1 MYTIKRLWLEKDAQ
15 VYQQWLELIEK
26 SGLTL
31 NEKVDYTVGIYQEEQ
46 LIATGSYERNI
57 LKYLAVAK
65 DFQSENLLTKLVQ
78 QLIDHLSEENKRHF
92 FVYTD
97 PSNHSI
103 FHAMGFKEIIA
114 TETILFMEQGTPDFQ
129 DYLAMLKAKK
139 KKGTGCGIV
148 MNANPFTKGHQY
160 LVECA
165 AKQADQVYL
174 FILSEDCSE
183 FSFSERFE
191 MFKQGVAHVK
201 NVTIL
206 PTEDYLIS
214 SATFPA
220 YFLKEHATEEAA
232 KAQGTLDALLFKEKI
247 APILKIENRFVGEE
261 PYSKVTE
268 IYNET
273 LKKVFGE
280 SLSLIV
286 LPRKRIK
293 RVAISATKVRKALQ
307 EDDLQTLQAYLPAS
321 TYNYIKNHKR
331 NRGDRK

>member
-1 MYTIKRLWLEKDAQ
+1 MYTIKRLWLKKDAQ
-15 VYQQWLELIEK
+15 AYQQWVALIEK
-26 SGLTL
+26 ADLL
-31 NEKVDYTVGIYQEEQ
+31 MNEKVDYTVGIYQEER
-46 LIATGSYERNI
+46 LIATGSYEKNI
-57 LKYLAVAK
+57 LKYLVVDK
-65 DFQSENLLTKLVQ
+65 EFQSENLLTKIVQ
-78 QLIDHLSEENKRHF
+78 QLIDQLSEENKRHF
-92 FVYTD
+92 FVYTN
-97 PSNHSI
+97 PSNHPI
-103 FHAMGFKEIIA
+103 FQAMGFKEIIA
-114 TETILFMEQGTPDFQ
+114 TKSILFMEQGTPDFQ
-129 DYLAMLKAKK
+129 DYLAMLKSKK
-139 KKGTGCGIV
+139 KKGIGCGIV

-174 FILSEDCSE
+174 FVLSEDRSE
-183 FSFSERFE
+183 FSFTDRLE
-191 MFKQGVAHVK
+191 MVKQGVAHVK

-247 APILKIENRFVGEE
+247 APILAIESRFVGEE

-268 IYNET
+268 NYNET

-286 LPRKRIK
+286 LPRKCIK
-293 RVAISATKVRKALQ
+293 NEVISATKVRKALQ
-307 EDDLQTLQAYLPAS
+307 EDDVQTLQAYLPAS
-321 TYNYIKNHKR
+321 TYNYIKDHKY
-331 NRGDRK
+331 NRGDNT

>member
-1 MYTIKRLWLEKDAQ
+1 
-15 VYQQWLELIEK
+15 
-26 SGLTL
+26 
-31 NEKVDYTVGIYQEEQ
+31 
-46 LIATGSYERNI
+46 
-57 LKYLAVAK
+57 
-65 DFQSENLLTKLVQ
+65 
-78 QLIDHLSEENKRHF
+78 
-92 FVYTD
+92 
-97 PSNHSI
+97 
-103 FHAMGFKEIIA
+103 
-114 TETILFMEQGTPDFQ
+114 
-129 DYLAMLKAKK
+129 
-139 KKGTGCGIV
+139 

-174 FILSEDCSE
+174 FILSEDRSE

-191 MFKQGVAHVK
+191 MVKQGIAHVK

-247 APILKIENRFVGEE
+247 APILAIESRFVGEE

-286 LPRKRIK
+286 LPRKCIK
-293 RVAISATKVRKALQ
+293 NEVISATKVRKALQ
-307 EDDLQTLQAYLPAS
+307 EDDVQTLQAYLPAS

>member
-1 MYTIKRLWLEKDAQ
+1 MYTIKRLWLKKDAQ
-15 VYQQWLELIEK
+15 AYQQWVALIEK
-26 SGLTL
+26 ADLL
-31 NEKVDYTVGIYQEEQ
+31 MNEKVDYTVGIYQEER
-46 LIATGSYERNI
+46 LIATGSYEKNI
-57 LKYLAVAK
+57 LKYLVVDK
-65 DFQSENLLTKLVQ
+65 EFQSENLLTKIVQ
-78 QLIDHLSEENKRHF
+78 QLIDQLSEENKRHF
-92 FVYTD
+92 FVYTN
-97 PSNHSI
+97 PSNHPI
-103 FHAMGFKEIIA
+103 FQAMGFKEIIA
-114 TETILFMEQGTPDFQ
+114 TKSILFMEQGTPDFQ
-129 DYLAMLKAKK
+129 DYLAMLKSKK
-139 KKGTGCGIV
+139 KKGIGCGIV

-174 FILSEDCSE
+174 FVLSEDRSE
-183 FSFSERFE
+183 FSFTDRLE
-191 MFKQGVAHVK
+191 MVKQGVAHVK

-247 APILKIENRFVGEE
+247 APLLAIESRFVGEE

-268 IYNET
+268 NYNET

-286 LPRKRIK
+286 LPRKCIK
-293 RVAISATKVRKALQ
+293 NEVISATKVRKALQ
-307 EDDLQTLQAYLPAS
+307 EDDVQTLQAYLPAS
-321 TYNYIKNHKR
+321 TYNYIKDHKY
-331 NRGDRK
+331 NRGDNT

>member
-1 MYTIKRLWLEKDAQ
+1 MYTIKRLWLKKDAQ
-15 VYQQWLELIEK
+15 AYQQWVALIEK
-26 SGLTL
+26 ADLL
-31 NEKVDYTVGIYQEEQ
+31 MNEKVDYTVGIYQEER
-46 LIATGSYERNI
+46 LIATGSYEKNI
-57 LKYLAVAK
+57 LKYLVVDK
-65 DFQSENLLTKLVQ
+65 EFQSENLLTKIVQ
-78 QLIDHLSEENKRHF
+78 QLIDQLSEENKRHF
-92 FVYTD
+92 FVYTN
-97 PSNHSI
+97 PSNHPI
-103 FHAMGFKEIIA
+103 FQAMGFKEIIA
-114 TETILFMEQGTPDFQ
+114 TQSILFMEQGTPDFQ
-129 DYLAMLKAKK
+129 DYLAMLKSKK
-139 KKGTGCGIV
+139 KKGIGCGIV

-174 FILSEDCSE
+174 FVLSEDRSE
-183 FSFSERFE
+183 FSFTDRLE
-191 MFKQGVAHVK
+191 MVKQGVAHVK

-247 APILKIENRFVGEE
+247 APILAIESRFVGEE

-286 LPRKRIK
+286 LPRKCIK
-293 RVAISATKVRKALQ
+293 NEVISATKVRKALQ
-307 EDDLQTLQAYLPAS
+307 EDDVQTLQAYLPAS
-321 TYNYIKNHKR
+321 TYNYIKDHKY
-331 NRGDRK
+331 NRGDNT

>member
-1 MYTIKRLWLEKDAQ
+1 MYTIKRLWLKKDAQ
-15 VYQQWLELIEK
+15 AYQQWVALIEK
-26 SGLTL
+26 ADLL
-31 NEKVDYTVGIYQEEQ
+31 MNEKVDYTVGIYQEER
-46 LIATGSYERNI
+46 LIATGSYEKNI
-57 LKYLAVAK
+57 LKYLVVDK
-65 DFQSENLLTKLVQ
+65 EFQSENLLTKIVQ
-78 QLIDHLSEENKRHF
+78 QLIDQLSEENKRHF
-92 FVYTD
+92 FVYTN
-97 PSNHSI
+97 PSNHPI
-103 FHAMGFKEIIA
+103 FQAMGFKEIIA
-114 TETILFMEQGTPDFQ
+114 TKSILFMEQGTPDFQ
-129 DYLAMLKAKK
+129 DYLAMLKSKK
-139 KKGTGCGIV
+139 KKGIGCGIV

-174 FILSEDCSE
+174 FVLSEDRSE
-183 FSFSERFE
+183 FSFTDRLE
-191 MFKQGVAHVK
+191 MVKQGVAHVK

-247 APILKIENRFVGEE
+247 APILAIESRFVGEE

-286 LPRKRIK
+286 LPRKCIK
-293 RVAISATKVRKALQ
+293 NEVISATKVRKALQ
-307 EDDLQTLQAYLPAS
+307 EDDVQTLQAYLPAS
-321 TYNYIKNHKR
+321 TYNYIKDHKY
-331 NRGDRK
+331 NRGDNT